1 MKCTTLEVDFY
12 NGRDYVCVAAPVVK
26 NPPTNAEDIRDT
38 SSIPGLRRYPGGGNG
53 NPFQY
58 PCLENLMGRGAWWAT
73 VHGVTKS
80 HTEHAPPKET

>member
-58 PCLENLMGRGAWWAT
+58 FCQETPWT
-73 VHGVTKS
+73 VEPGGL
-80 HTEHAPPKET
+80 